1 MEEVSGQVV
10 KAPFG
15 TGSKS
20 EHDAVYLNTDKGR
33 FVLRRPGANA
43 FSDPELETLVGKKIQ
58 GRGKV
63 VGYTFFLSDW
73 NELTN
78 EK

>member
-20 EHDAVYLNTDKGR
+20 DHDAVYLHTDNGN
-33 FVLRRPGANA
+33 FVLRRAGENA
-43 FSDPELETLVGKKIQ
+43 FSDPTLEALVGKKIQ
-58 GRGKV
+58 GHGKV

-73 NELTN
+73 NELA
-78 EK
+78 

>member
-43 FSDPELETLVGKKIQ
+43 FSDPELENLVGKKIQ
-58 GRGKV
+58 GRGQT
-63 VGYTFFLSDW
+63 VGY
-73 NELTN
+73 
-78 EK
+78 

>member
-1 MEEVSGQVV
+1 MEEVFGQVV
-10 KAPFG
+10 RAPFAA
-15 TGSKS
+15 GSKND
-20 EHDAVYLNTDKGR
+20 HDAVYLNTDKGR

-43 FSDPELETLVGKKIQ
+43 FSDPELETLVGKRIR
-58 GRGKV
+58 GRGQV

-73 NELTN
+73 NELAN